1 MSVSNIMPQK
11 RYEAIAI
18 LYRGGKKLTCREG
31 HLVTAGPPLGDTR
44 HDVNVLLTE
53 CLTARK
59 KSSNRCRPPSLLDC
73 FFSNVCFAPFY
84 MYTMHVFCM
93 CPLNFIFRKK
103 CIKHCFS
110 ILHSLTCKRGN
121 K

>member
-73 FFSNVCFAPFY
+73 FFFKCS
-84 MYTMHVFCM
+84 FCAV
-93 CPLNFIFRKK
+93 LYVYNA
-103 CIKHCFS
+103 CILYVPS
-110 ILHSLTCKRGN
+110 ELYI
-121 K
+121 